1 MIDCAVVIVNY
12 NAGPLLHEAA
22 RSALA
27 EGACEVVVVDN
38 ASVDGSAD
46 SLIAAVKDENI
57 RLIRNADNLGFAAGC
72 NAGVRATKASAVL
85 FLNPD
90 CRLEPGALARL
101 SEVLDSAADIGMVGP
116 LLLNPDGSEQR
127 GGRRKIPTPTA
138 GFAKGFGLTF
148 LARFFPASFGD
159 FNQNR
164 DPIPQVPAQVEAISG
179 GAMMVKRKA
188 IDAVGLWDEGY
199 FLHVEDLDYCR
210 RFAIG
215 GWRIMFVPD
224 ARAIH
229 VKGVSSRSRPIFVE
243 WQKHKGMIRFYDKF
257 FSRNHLAVVGLLVK
271 SGVWLRFCLVAALLM
286 VRRLAS

>member
-1 MIDCAVVIVNY
+1 MIRASQECVMIDCAVVIVNY

-72 NAGVRATKASAVL
+72 NAGVRATKAPAVL

-116 LLLNPDGSEQR
+116 LLLNPDEI
-127 GGRRKIPTPTA
+127 GR
-138 GFAKGFGLTF
+138 
-148 LARFFPASFGD
+148 AS
-159 FNQNR
+159 
-164 DPIPQVPAQVEAISG
+164 
-179 GAMMVKRKA
+179 
-188 IDAVGLWDEGY
+188 
-199 FLHVEDLDYCR
+199 CR
-210 RFAIG
+210 ER
-215 GWRIMFVPD
+215 V
-224 ARAIH
+224 
-229 VKGVSSRSRPIFVE
+229 
-243 WQKHKGMIRFYDKF
+243 
-257 FSRNHLAVVGLLVK
+257 
-271 SGVWLRFCLVAALLM
+271 
-286 VRRLAS
+286 